1 MATKQLVKQY
11 IDFCNKN
18 NIQVQTHQIYGV
30 LWCVRKER
38 SITSNRWKGGILAD
52 DMGMGKTIQM
62 IATILLHYQK
72 KTLIILP
79 PILMQQWYS
88 EILRILGHSSLIYHG
103 KYKSKKIL
111 DTARIV
117 ITSYDTLLRST
128 ELQEIIWDRT
138 ICDEAH
144 RLRNPKTKI
153 YKCIQQLQTNILWC
167 ISGTP
172 IHNKI
177 RDIMSLFS
185 LYGKLESKTVPPK
198 DMILRRTKANN
209 IILPKKK
216 EFQEI
221 IPWTNMGEWKLAK
234 DIHLSMRGFSSSS
247 SSENSFWK
255 TKNMNELVTMI
266 RAKQLCI
273 LPKLLEKPLQK
284 IEIDEPDDLFPDDFR
299 TTTFKNTSCK
309 LNALIQHI
317 LSPCRSENGK
327 IIFCHFQLEMTKIIG
342 ELREREKGEKREFW
356 IGNWKEF
363 LRRND
368 TERTQ
373 IPILILQIRA
383 GCEGLNLQNE
393 FSDVYFVS
401 PNWNPTLEDQ
411 AIARCH
417 RIGQQKKVSVF
428 RFYMDNLWSKT
439 EIMEKKQSKQNI
451 ITYHWIVDRIPTD
464 IKRYIDEFL
473 VNDVVIPKSPKFS
486 MDLYILSKQNQKR
499 EKIEEFLKLCE

>member
-1 MATKQLVKQY
+1 
-11 IDFCNKN
+11 
-18 NIQVQTHQIYGV
+18 
-30 LWCVRKER
+30 
-38 SITSNRWKGGILAD
+38 
-52 DMGMGKTIQM
+52 
-62 IATILLHYQK
+62 
-72 KTLIILP
+72 
-79 PILMQQWYS
+79 
-88 EILRILGHSSLIYHG
+88 
-103 KYKSKKIL
+103 
-111 DTARIV
+111 
-117 ITSYDTLLRST
+117 
-128 ELQEIIWDRT
+128 
-138 ICDEAH
+138 
-144 RLRNPKTKI
+144 
-153 YKCIQQLQTNILWC
+153 
-167 ISGTP
+167 
-172 IHNKI
+172 
-177 RDIMSLFS
+177 
-185 LYGKLESKTVPPK
+185 
-198 DMILRRTKANN
+198 
-209 IILPKKK
+209 
-216 EFQEI
+216 
-221 IPWTNMGEWKLAK
+221 
-234 DIHLSMRGFSSSS
+234 
-247 SSENSFWK
+247 
-255 TKNMNELVTMI
+255 
-266 RAKQLCI
+266 
-273 LPKLLEKPLQK
+273 
-284 IEIDEPDDLFPDDFR
+284 
-299 TTTFKNTSCK
+299 
-309 LNALIQHI
+309 
-317 LSPCRSENGK
+317 
-327 IIFCHFQLEMTKIIG
+327 MTKIIG

-417 RIGQQKKVSVF
+417 RIGQQKEVSVF

>member
-38 SITSNRWKGGILAD
+38 ETSTTMKGGILAD

-79 PILMQQWYS
+79 PILIQQWYS
-88 EILRILGHSSLIYHG
+88 EILRIIGHASLIYHG
-103 KYKSKKIL
+103 KYKTKNIS
-111 DTARIV
+111 TARIV
-117 ITSYDTLLRST
+117 ITSYDTLLRSP
-128 ELQEIIWDRT
+128 ELQKIVWDRT
-138 ICDEAH
+138 ICDEVH

-198 DMILRRTKANN
+198 DMILRRTKSNN
-209 IILPKKK
+209 IILPKKN

-234 DIHLSMRGFSSSS
+234 DIHLSMRGFSSSY
-247 SSENSFWK
+247 ENNSFWK

-284 IEIDEPDDLFPDDFR
+284 IEIDEPDDLFPEDFR
-299 TTTFKNTSCK
+299 TTTFQNTSCK
-309 LNALIQHI
+309 LKALIQHI
-317 LSPCRSENGK
+317 LSPCRSETGK

-342 ELREREKGEKREFW
+342 ELRERREKREFW

-363 LRRND
+363 LRRNNA
-368 TERTQ
+368 ERKQ

-417 RIGQQKKVSVF
+417 RIGQQKEVSVF

-439 EIMEKKQSKQNI
+439 ELMNAKMDKQRIVS
-451 ITYHWIVDRIPTD
+451 YHWIIDRIPND
-464 IKRYIDEFL
+464 IKKYIDEFL
-473 VNDVVIPKSPKFS
+473 VNDVVIPPKSPKFS
-486 MDLYILSKQNQKR
+486 MDLYILNTQNKKR
-499 EKIEEFLKLCE
+499 EKITEFLKLCE